1 MDKEQCFQLG
11 KITKPFGI
19 KGQVVFFLDVDSPAD
34 YCQMDS
40 VFVDVKGSLIPYFIK
55 DMNLNGNKAVVTF
68 EDVSSDE
75 VMQLIG
81 SELYLPLDVLPPL
94 TGNKFYF
101 HEIIGWTVVDKEKG
115 AIGTINSVF
124 ENPAQ
129 PIFQVLQN
137 GKEILIPVI
146 DQVIKTVDRDKKVI
160 FIEAPNGLIDLYI

>member
-34 YCQMDS
+34 YSQMDS

-55 DMNLNGNKAVVTF
+55 DMNINGNKAVVTF

-75 VMQLIG
+75 AMQLIG